1 MKTNMIANSLT
12 IVMTGKLEVKIMAS
26 FLWNNM
32 TIKQNESPTAREVN
46 VDTMVAN
53 FAPFAFPAPSSF
65 ATRTLD
71 QQEAMIFGS
80 YNRIEN
86 EKG

>member
-32 TIKQNESPTAREVN
+32 TIKQKESPTDREIN
-46 VDTMVAN
+46 IDTTVAN
-53 FAPFAFPAPSSF
+53 FAPFVFPAPSSF

-71 QQEAMIFGS
+71 QQEAMIFSS
-80 YNRIEN
+80 YNRIDD